1 MEIRPRRILPTT
13 EWISRQT
20 EKSRVV
26 FEKTRCVREC
36 VGLKETRR
44 NQTHW
49 PWFRSWLHL
58 LSVRRHTHAQMHHAI
73 ASLGIVC
80 TWHWFL
86 TDRPT
91 CERTTCKCAHVF
103 RPRKQD
109 SALFFFLL
117 SFSFCRYRAHCASHK
132 TEATYI
138 FLNILS
144 LIQFHC
150 TAYGWHFT
158 PSLEPLQ
165 VPKFNFHFFSLVFR
179 RLHSHSNNILV
190 LVFRVRILVL
200 VACVMHVCMN
210 EMLGHTWITY
220 CRRNKMDAISKRRDE
235 QQQQQQKN
243 SRPWNFCATNGRAGQ
258 MRCTTNL
265 LHFKVVPSISRTAC

>member
-1 MEIRPRRILPTT
+1 MVTCHTRQTRYDWMIDLGCAPAGQFFFFFNSSIKNQSTMEIRPRRILPTT

-109 SALFFFLL
+109 SALFFFSPFILLL
-117 SFSFCRYRAHCASHK
+117 S
-132 TEATYI
+132 
-138 FLNILS
+138 
-144 LIQFHC
+144 IQS
-150 TAYGWHFT
+150 A
-158 PSLEPLQ
+158 L
-165 VPKFNFHFFSLVFR
+165 
-179 RLHSHSNNILV
+179 
-190 LVFRVRILVL
+190 RI
-200 VACVMHVCMN
+200 A
-210 EMLGHTWITY
+210 
-220 CRRNKMDAISKRRDE
+220 
-235 QQQQQQKN
+235 
-243 SRPWNFCATNGRAGQ
+243 
-258 MRCTTNL
+258 
-265 LHFKVVPSISRTAC
+265 